1 MENLEE
7 LASSLARELEQ
18 QTAALKRAQEIRIDF
33 RNLLQEVEDWLSEA
47 EGKVTDK
54 VTDIE
59 EDLEKNKVS
68 ISKQD
73 RFLSVC
79 YDFSF

>member
-79 YDFSF
+79 YNFSF